1 MPAGNP
7 IVVASEPAVTDA
19 NLSNLTV
26 LIVEDEPLIAMSL
39 EDALLDQGVTC
50 IGPAGSVSAALE
62 MIEAGGFDIALLDV
76 NLRGE
81 RVDAV
86 ADRLAAAGI
95 PFIFTTGHGAEGL
108 PDAHRERPVIG
119 KPFRDLDITDALA
132 RHRPR

>member
-1 MPAGNP
+1 MPACHSS
-7 IVVASEPAVTDA
+7 VVASEPTVTDV

-39 EDALLDQGVTC
+39 EDALIDRGVAC
-50 IGPAGSVSAALE
+50 LGPAGSVSAALE

-86 ADRLAAAGI
+86 ADRLAGAGI

-108 PDAHRERPVIG
+108 PDAHRTRPVIG
-119 KPFRDLDITDALA
+119 KPFRDIDITDALA

>member
-1 MPAGNP
+1 M
-7 IVVASEPAVTDA
+7 TDVD
-19 NLSNLTV
+19 LSNLTV

-39 EDALLDQGVTC
+39 EDALIDRGVTC
-50 IGPAGSVSAALE
+50 LGPAGSVSAALQ

-86 ADRLAAAGI
+86 ADRLAAAGV
-95 PFIFTTGHGAEGL
+95 PFVFTTGHGAEGL
-108 PDAHRERPVIG
+108 PDAHRARPVIG
-119 KPFRDLDITDALA
+119 KPFRDIDIADALA

>member
-1 MPAGNP
+1 MPACDSL
-7 IVVASEPAVTDA
+7 VVASEPAVTDA
-19 NLSNLTV
+19 NISDLTV

-39 EDALLDQGVTC
+39 EDALVDQGVTC
-50 IGPAGSVSAALE
+50 LGPAGSVAAALE

-95 PFIFTTGHGAEGL
+95 PFVFTTGHGAEGL
-108 PDAHRERPVIG
+108 PDAHRMRPVIG
-119 KPFRDLDITDALA
+119 KPFRDVDITDALA

>member
-1 MPAGNP
+1 MPAGDP
-7 IVVASEPAVTDA
+7 PVVASEPAVTDA
-19 NLSNLTV
+19 NISDLTV

-39 EDALLDQGVTC
+39 EDALIDQGVTC
-50 IGPAGSVSAALE
+50 LGPAGSVTAALD

-108 PDAHRERPVIG
+108 PAAHRARPVIG
-119 KPFRDLDITDALA
+119 KPFRDIDITDALA

>member
-1 MPAGNP
+1 MPARHSP
-7 IVVASEPAVTDA
+7 VFASEPTVTDA

-39 EDALLDQGVTC
+39 EDALIDRGVAC
-50 IGPAGSVSAALE
+50 LGPAGSVSVALE
-62 MIEAGGFDIALLDV
+62 MIDAGGFDIALLDV

-86 ADRLAAAGI
+86 ADRLAGAGI
-95 PFIFTTGHGAEGL
+95 PFIFTTGHGTEGL
-108 PDAHRERPVIG
+108 PDAHRTRPVIG
-119 KPFRDLDITDALA
+119 KPFRDIDITDALA

>member
-1 MPAGNP
+1 MPARHSS
-7 IVVASEPAVTDA
+7 VFASEPAVTDA

-39 EDALLDQGVTC
+39 EDALIDRGVTC
-50 IGPAGSVSAALE
+50 LGPAGSVSAALD
-62 MIEAGGFDIALLDV
+62 MIEVGGFDIALLDV

-86 ADRLAAAGI
+86 ADRLAGAGI

-108 PDAHRERPVIG
+108 PDAHRTRPVIG
-119 KPFRDLDITDALA
+119 KPFRDIDIADALA

>member
-1 MPAGNP
+1 M
-7 IVVASEPAVTDA
+7 SDA
-19 NLSNLTV
+19 NLSELTV

-50 IGPAGSVSAALE
+50 LGPAGSVSTALQ

-108 PDAHRERPVIG
+108 PEAHRARPVIG
-119 KPFRDLDITDALA
+119 KPFRDLDITNALA
-132 RHRPR
+132 RHRLR

>member
-1 MPAGNP
+1 MPAGDSL
-7 IVVASEPAVTDA
+7 VVASEPAVTDA
-19 NLSNLTV
+19 NISDLTV

-39 EDALLDQGVTC
+39 EDALLDQGVAC
-50 IGPAGSVSAALE
+50 LGPVGSVAAALE

-86 ADRLAAAGI
+86 ADRLAAAGT

-108 PDAHRERPVIG
+108 PDSHRTRPVIG

>member
-1 MPAGNP
+1 MTNAPL
-7 IVVASEPAVTDA
+7 TD
-19 NLSNLTV
+19 LTV

-39 EDALLDQGVTC
+39 EDVLVDQGVTC
-50 IGPAGSVSAALE
+50 LGPAGSVAAAFV
-62 MIEAGGFDIALLDV
+62 MIDAGGFDIALLDV

-95 PFIFTTGHGAEGL
+95 PFVFTTGHGAEGL
-108 PDAHRERPVIG
+108 PDTHRDRPVIA
-119 KPFRDLDITDALA
+119 KPFRDQDIIDALA

>member
-1 MPAGNP
+1 MPACHP
-7 IVVASEPAVTDA
+7 SIVASEPAVTDVD
-19 NLSNLTV
+19 LSNLTV

-39 EDALLDQGVTC
+39 EDALIDRGVTC
-50 IGPAGSVSAALE
+50 LGPAGSVSAALQ

-86 ADRLAAAGI
+86 ADRLAAAGV
-95 PFIFTTGHGAEGL
+95 PFVFTTGHGAEGL
-108 PDAHRERPVIG
+108 PDAHRARPVIG
-119 KPFRDLDITDALA
+119 KPFRDIDIADALA

>member
-1 MPAGNP
+1 MPAGDP
-7 IVVASEPAVTDA
+7 PVVASEPAVTDA
-19 NLSNLTV
+19 NISDLTV

-39 EDALLDQGVTC
+39 EDALLDRGVTC
-50 IGPAGSVSAALE
+50 LGPAGSVAVALE

-86 ADRLAAAGI
+86 ADRLAAIGI
-95 PFIFTTGHGAEGL
+95 PFIFTTGHGADGL
-108 PDAHRERPVIG
+108 PDAHRARPVIG

>member
-1 MPAGNP
+1 MPACHSS
-7 IVVASEPAVTDA
+7 VVASEPAVTDTD
-19 NLSNLTV
+19 LSNLTV

-39 EDALLDQGVTC
+39 EDALIDQGVAC
-50 IGPAGSVSAALE
+50 LGPAGSVSAALD

-86 ADRLAAAGI
+86 ADRLAGAGI

-108 PDAHRERPVIG
+108 PDAHRTRPVIG
-119 KPFRDLDITDALA
+119 KPFRDIDITDALA

>member
-1 MPAGNP
+1 MPARHSP
-7 IVVASEPAVTDA
+7 VFASEPTVTDA

-39 EDALLDQGVTC
+39 EDALIDQGVAC
-50 IGPAGSVSAALE
+50 LGPAGSVSAALE

-86 ADRLAAAGI
+86 ADRLAGAGI

-108 PDAHRERPVIG
+108 PDAHRARPVIG
-119 KPFRDLDITDALA
+119 KPFRDVDITDALA

>member
-1 MPAGNP
+1 MPAGDSP
-7 IVVASEPAVTDA
+7 VVASEPAVTDA
-19 NLSNLTV
+19 NISDLTV

-50 IGPAGSVSAALE
+50 LGPAGSVAAALG

-108 PDAHRERPVIG
+108 PDAHRTRPVIG
-119 KPFRDLDITDALA
+119 KPFRDVDITDALA

>member
-1 MPAGNP
+1 MPACDSP
-7 IVVASEPAVTDA
+7 VFASEPTVTDA

-39 EDALLDQGVTC
+39 EDALIDQGVAC
-50 IGPAGSVSAALE
+50 LGPAGSVSAALE

-86 ADRLAAAGI
+86 ADRLAGAGI

-108 PDAHRERPVIG
+108 PDAHRTRPVIG
-119 KPFRDLDITDALA
+119 KPFRDIDITDALA

>member
-1 MPAGNP
+1 M
-7 IVVASEPAVTDA
+7 TDA
-19 NLSNLTV
+19 NISDLTV

-39 EDALLDQGVTC
+39 EDALLDRGVTC
-50 IGPAGSVSAALE
+50 LGPAGSVTAALE
-62 MIEAGGFDIALLDV
+62 MIAAGGFDIALLDV

-108 PDAHRERPVIG
+108 PDAHRARPVVG
-119 KPFRDLDITDALA
+119 KPFRDLDIADALA

>member
-1 MPAGNP
+1 MPAGDP
-7 IVVASEPAVTDA
+7 PVVASEPAVTDA
-19 NLSNLTV
+19 NISDLTV

-39 EDALLDQGVTC
+39 EDALIDQGVTC
-50 IGPAGSVSAALE
+50 LGPAGSVTAALD

-86 ADRLAAAGI
+86 ADRLAVAGI

-108 PDAHRERPVIG
+108 PAAHRARPVIG
-119 KPFRDLDITDALA
+119 KPFRDIDITDALA

>member
-1 MPAGNP
+1 M
-7 IVVASEPAVTDA
+7 TDA
-19 NLSNLTV
+19 NISDLTV

-39 EDALLDQGVTC
+39 EDALIDQGVTC
-50 IGPAGSVSAALE
+50 LGPAGSVTAALD

-108 PDAHRERPVIG
+108 PAAHRARPVIG
-119 KPFRDLDITDALA
+119 KPFRDIDITDALA

>member
-1 MPAGNP
+1 M
-7 IVVASEPAVTDA
+7 TDA

-39 EDALLDQGVTC
+39 EDALIDQGVIC
-50 IGPAGSVSAALE
+50 LGPAGSVSAALE

-86 ADRLAAAGI
+86 ADRLAGAGI

-108 PDAHRERPVIG
+108 PDAHRTRPVIG
-119 KPFRDLDITDALA
+119 KPFRDIDITDALA

>member
-1 MPAGNP
+1 MTA
-7 IVVASEPAVTDA
+7 A
-19 NLSNLTV
+19 NLTDLTV

-39 EDALLDQGVTC
+39 EDVLVDHGVIC
-50 IGPAGSVSAALE
+50 VGPAGSVAAALE
-62 MIEAGGFDIALLDV
+62 MIEDGGFEIALLDV

-108 PDAHRERPVIG
+108 PDAHRARPVIG
-119 KPFRDLDITDALA
+119 KPFRDLDITEALA
-132 RHRPR
+132 HHRPYRQ

>member
-1 MPAGNP
+1 M
-7 IVVASEPAVTDA
+7 
-19 NLSNLTV
+19 SNLTV

-39 EDALLDQGVTC
+39 EDALIDQGVAC
-50 IGPAGSVSAALE
+50 LGPAGSVSAALE

-86 ADRLAAAGI
+86 ADRLAGAGI

-108 PDAHRERPVIG
+108 PDAHRTRPVIG
-119 KPFRDLDITDALA
+119 KPFRDIDITDALA

>member
-1 MPAGNP
+1 MPAGDSP
-7 IVVASEPAVTDA
+7 VVASEPAVTDA
-19 NLSNLTV
+19 NISDLTV

-50 IGPAGSVSAALE
+50 LGPAGSVAAALD
-62 MIEAGGFDIALLDV
+62 MIETGGFDIALLDV

-108 PDAHRERPVIG
+108 PDAHRTRPVIG
-119 KPFRDLDITDALA
+119 KPFRDIDITDALA
-132 RHRPR
+132 RHRPH